1 MNALVPPDARC
12 CLHAGARR
20 WRAAARHSL
29 SDRSGEDD
37 YDHERARRAV
47 EAGLASCRWRRSS
60 REVGD
65 RLGGEVVGVEFEREY
80 GRYVYEFKIVTPAGR
95 LREVYVDA
103 MSAEVLKTEDD

>member
-1 MNALVPPDARC
+1 MNALFRRMPLLLALALALAGGA
-12 CLHAGARR
+12 LHA
-20 WRAAARHSL
+20 
-29 SDRSGEDD
+29 SDREGDE

-47 EAGLASCRWRRSS
+47 EAGQARPLAEILA
-60 REVGD
+60 EVAD
-65 RLGGEVVGVEFEREY
+65 KLGGKVVGVEFEREY